1 MEGSLKDVSACAN
14 MVFLAE
20 RLLASYNWFMRFAKE
35 LWEGWSYQVGSEGC
49 SHVQCGLDCRE
60 APGKNTCHP
69 LERSREVKVKVIES
83 TVPL

>member
-49 SHVQCGLDCRE
+49 SHVVLTVEKHQARTLVTHWKD
-60 APGKNTCHP
+60 
-69 LERSREVKVKVIES
+69 LER
-83 TVPL
+83 